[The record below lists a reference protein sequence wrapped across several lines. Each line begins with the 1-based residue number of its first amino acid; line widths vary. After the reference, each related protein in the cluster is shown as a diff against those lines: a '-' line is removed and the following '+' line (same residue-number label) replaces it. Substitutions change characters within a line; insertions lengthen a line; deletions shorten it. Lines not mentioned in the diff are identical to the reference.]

1 MEQEPLEAA
10 RERVVL
16 ELSSLFARDSIP
28 MEELDR
34 RLELA
39 YAARSIAD
47 LDGLVPGVGSLPAAP
62 SPGGYPPAPVQWRPA
77 ATPADLDLSP
87 GAARRGQR
95 RVLAVMSDT
104 KRRGTWLV
112 PPRLEIVAV
121 MASLTVD
128 MRDATFAS
136 METEIDMKVLMAQ
149 VTIIVPRGMRV
160 IDDASAVLAEH
171 KCEEHV
177 QGGAANA
184 PVLRINGW
192 SAMAEL
198 VVRD

>member
-1 MEQEPLEAA
+1 VEPEPLDAA

-16 ELSSLFARDSIP
+16 ELSTLFARDAIP

-39 YAARSIAD
+39 YAARSIPD
-47 LDGLVPGVGSLPAAP
+47 LEALVSDIHALPAAQ
-62 SPGGYPPAPVQWRPA
+62 PPADHAAAPVQWRPA
-77 ATPADLDLSP
+77 ATPADLDLSH

-95 RVLAVMSDT
+95 RILALMSDT

-112 PPRLEIVAV
+112 PPRLELVAI

-128 MRDATFAS
+128 MRDATFTA
-136 METEIDMKVLMAQ
+136 METEIEVKVLMAQ

-160 IDDASAVLAEH
+160 VNDASAILAEH
-171 KCEEHV
+171 RCEEYV
-177 QGGAANA
+177 QGGAPNA
-184 PVLRINGW
+184 PILRINGW